1 MIDAVVFAVLSLA
14 VGLVSIYARPAWLRA
29 AAYAGLVVGIL
40 LLWYAALGQPR
51 PQYLH
56 IPSGTV
62 LGYHLDE
69 PNAIYLWLMPN
80 GSAQPLAL
88 QLPWYDDVQQS
99 PRRGTA
105 SQQSR
110 RQPQDEERGERVRTA
125 CQTHLLRESRRELTG
140 EDAAAVNEE
149 PLSSALSFGT
159 WAEGSV
165 RTTLV

>member
-88 QLPWYDDVQQS
+88 QLPWYDDV
-99 PRRGTA
+99 A
-105 SQQSR
+105 SN
-110 RQPQDEERGERVRTA
+110 
-125 CQTHLLRESRRELTG
+125 LL
-140 EDAAAVNEE
+140 DAARHRNNPGDSLKMKSGVNGLGLHVK
-149 PLSSALSFGT
+149 PIFYVSH
-159 WAEGSV
+159 AESLPAKTPP
-165 RTTLV
+165 R